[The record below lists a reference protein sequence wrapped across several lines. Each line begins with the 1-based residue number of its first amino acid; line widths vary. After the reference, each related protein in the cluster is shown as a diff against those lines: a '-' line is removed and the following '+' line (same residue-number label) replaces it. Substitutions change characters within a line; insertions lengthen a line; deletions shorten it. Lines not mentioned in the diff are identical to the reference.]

1 MDAEQ
6 KWFSLIVPVYN
17 VDKYLKFCLA
27 SIEEQDFYDYEL
39 ILIDDGSTD
48 NSGAVCDFYA
58 SNHKNVKVLHQKN
71 GGLSSARNA
80 GLRLANGKYVIFID
94 SDDYIAHGT
103 LRKFHDVTE
112 KNPVDI
118 VAAYGYKMIAEGQC
132 VNREDFRKGYD
143 KVVSGQKYYTERLYE
158 GIYSAA
164 SVFYITKLS
173 VIHENHLQFEE
184 GLLHE
189 DELWTPKLLC
199 CSDSVL
205 DVKFRFYYYRTT
217 NTTSITRN
225 PLSTRKRAMS
235 RITISHLLK
244 KEYDNNSKY
253 HIPALADNAS
263 AQYMYGI
270 YIGDLLH
277 DKEFTVE
284 RRFPLQCAK
293 TLKYKLKALLFF
305 VSPELACKLRKRKGR

>member
-1 MDAEQ
+1 M
-6 KWFSLIVPVYN
+6 
-17 VDKYLKFCLA
+17 
-27 SIEEQDFYDYEL
+27 
-39 ILIDDGSTD
+39 
-48 NSGAVCDFYA
+48 
-58 SNHKNVKVLHQKN
+58 
-71 GGLSSARNA
+71 
-80 GLRLANGKYVIFID
+80 
-94 SDDYIAHGT
+94 
-103 LRKFHDVTE
+103 
-112 KNPVDI
+112 
-118 VAAYGYKMIAEGQC
+118 
-132 VNREDFRKGYD
+132 
-143 KVVSGQKYYTERLYE
+143 
-158 GIYSAA
+158 
-164 SVFYITKLS
+164 
-173 VIHENHLQFEE
+173 
-184 GLLHE
+184 LHE

-225 PLSTRKRAMS
+225 PLSARKRAMS

-263 AQYMYGI
+263 AQYMYGV

-305 VSPELACKLRKRKGR
+305 ASPELACKLRKRKGR